1 MTHVTC
7 SFCLRESEREPGTP
21 CPFCAMLPML
31 PMPDPVA
38 GFPASQVQPPPTRV
52 YSGVITDPV
61 AMFLWELEKYVPNG
75 TIQDASQRATAQL
88 KQNDGAFRG
97 IESFL
102 AEHCNA
108 LARVI
113 RGKEKA

>member
-21 CPFCAMLPML
+21 CPFCAMLPM
-31 PMPDPVA
+31 PDPVA
-38 GFPASQVQPPPTRV
+38 QGCAAAPVQPPPTRV

-75 TIQDASQRATAQL
+75 TIQDASQRAMAQL

-108 LARVI
+108 LARAI